1 MSVDAGKGIP
11 EFPAV
16 THRRAWIRFPRLRMR
31 EDHQTTE
38 APCPRCGC
46 KMKVVRS
53 ISRLGVMLPPMRL
66 FQCTDCGYTVLL
78 EGHAQEEK
86 RP

>member
-1 MSVDAGKGIP
+1 
-11 EFPAV
+11 
-16 THRRAWIRFPRLRMR
+16 
-31 EDHQTTE
+31 
-38 APCPRCGC
+38 
-46 KMKVVRS
+46 
-53 ISRLGVMLPPMRL
+53 MLPPMRL